1 MLLGFCIYFIYTEI
15 IARFIFIRFFAFFAL
30 MLFVKIP
37 NIHKNIA
44 QCVFYIKTVAKRK
57 TKCYN

>member
-1 MLLGFCIYFIYTEI
+1 MLVLSLSVFYV
-15 IARFIFIRFFAFFAL
+15 FFAL
-30 MLFVKIP
+30 IPFVKIP